1 VPLARGAAR
10 TENPTCFRRRAS
22 PGGRDATTMKK
33 EVPVEKLQFGVYI
46 SELDRPWTETPFLF
60 QGFVLEDEKQL
71 ETLKKYCKKVY
82 VDPEKSTDLPERSQL
97 QTGPVG
103 GKPQPESVLAS
114 ITRKVVYEEKVSVD
128 VELPAARAA
137 QGRTEVVLRDV
148 FDTVRSGKVIDA
160 PRVREA
166 VTSMTDSVVRNPD
179 AMLLLSRMK
188 EKSELAHD
196 RAVGVSIY
204 MITFGRF
211 LQLPR
216 EQLDLLGMLGLLQ
229 DIGKVRLPAGLLEK
243 KDPLSEE
250 ERKACHSH
258 LEHSVAILKETAGL
272 PAELPTLAA
281 LHHERFDGS
290 GYPEH
295 LKGPEIGLFGSIA
308 GLVDCFDALTRPR
321 PYAEVLS
328 PSNALSKLYDWRD
341 TLFDGSLVQQMIQ
354 CIGIYPVGAAVELN
368 TGEVGI
374 VIAQN
379 LVRRLQPRVMVVLD
393 AKGNLLR
400 PQKILDLVK
409 EPKAGPDMPYRIKR
423 TLEKGSV
430 PIDASEFFL

>member
-1 VPLARGAAR
+1 
-10 TENPTCFRRRAS
+10 
-22 PGGRDATTMKK
+22 MKK
-33 EVPVEKLQFGVYI
+33 EVPVEQLQFGVYI
-46 SELDRPWTETPFLF
+46 SELDRPWTDTPFVF

-71 ETLKKYCKKVY
+71 ETLRKYCKKVY
-82 VDPEKSTDLPERSQL
+82 VDPEKSTDLPDRSQL
-97 QTGPVG
+97 KTSPVG
-103 GKPQPESVLAS
+103 KKHDSVLAS

-137 QGRTEVVLRDV
+137 QNKTEVALRDV
-148 FDTVRSGKVIDA
+148 LDTVRAGKVIDA

-179 AMLLLSRMK
+179 AMLLLSKMK
-188 EKSELAHD
+188 EKSDYTHD
-196 RAVGVSIY
+196 RAIGVSIY

-229 DIGKVRLPAGLLEK
+229 DVGKMRVAAGLLEK
-243 KDPLSEE
+243 KGQLTEE
-250 ERKACHSH
+250 ERKQCHSH
-258 LEHSVAILKETAGL
+258 LQHSVAILKETAGL
-272 PAELPTLAA
+272 PPELAALAA

-290 GYPEH
+290 GYPEG
-295 LKGPEIGLFGSIA
+295 LKGQEIGLFGSIA
-308 GLVDCFDALTRPR
+308 GMIDCFDALTRQR
-321 PYAEVLS
+321 PYADALS
-328 PSNALSKLYDWRD
+328 PSNALSKLYEWRD
-341 TLFDGSLVQQMIQ
+341 VQFDGSLVQQLIQ

-368 TGEVGI
+368 TGEIGI

-393 AKGNLLR
+393 AKGSPIR

-409 EPKAGPDMPYRIKR
+409 DPMAGPDLPYRIKR

-430 PIDASEFFL
+430 AIDAAEFFL

>member
-1 VPLARGAAR
+1 
-10 TENPTCFRRRAS
+10 
-22 PGGRDATTMKK
+22 MKK
-33 EVPVEKLQFGVYI
+33 EVPVEQLQFGVYI
-46 SELDRPWTETPFLF
+46 SELDRPWTETPFVF

-71 ETLKKYCKKVY
+71 ETLKKYCRKVY

-97 QTGPVG
+97 KTGPVG
-103 GKPQPESVLAS
+103 ARPKFESVLAS

-137 QGRTEVVLRDV
+137 QGRTEVALRDV

-179 AMLLLSRMK
+179 AMLLLSRLK
-188 EKSELAHD
+188 ERSELTHD

-243 KDPLSEE
+243 KGPLSEDE
-250 ERKACHSH
+250 QKACRSH
-258 LEHSVAILKETAGL
+258 LLHSVAILKETAGL
-272 PAELPTLAA
+272 PAELPALAA

-308 GLVDCFDALTRPR
+308 GLVDCFDALTRQR
-321 PYAEVLS
+321 PYAEALS

-393 AKGNLLR
+393 ANGNPLR

-409 EPKAGPDMPYRIKR
+409 EPKAAPDMPYRIKR

-430 PIDASEFFL
+430 PIDASEFFF